1 MLRAIALFLIATA
14 AVASAKVVELELTLG
29 YTRVNFSGRDA
40 EAMAVNGS
48 IPAPTLRFTEGD
60 TARIVVRNTMREET
74 SIHWHGLLVPNAMD
88 GVPHV
93 NMPPIPPGGSFTYEF
108 RLRQTGTYWY
118 HSHTVLQEQRGVY
131 GGIVVLPRG
140 AKARAGRDVVAVL
153 SDWTD
158 EAPGEVLRTLRRGS
172 DWYSLRKGTAQSI
185 VGAAQHGALGAY
197 FQREWMRMPPMDF
210 SDVAYDKFLLNGAP
224 ERTLD
229 ARPGETVRLRI
240 INAAASTYFHL
251 GWAGGP
257 LRVIAADGQ
266 DVEPVNISRFL
277 IAIAETYDV
286 LLTVPRDGAYEFRA
300 TSQDGTGHTSLFI
313 GQGPRHAAPDV
324 PKPNVYLGM
333 GAMKMS
339 GGDMGGMPGMKMSL
353 AVTTPT
359 LSPVAQSPMDAMPGM
374 KMPAATTKRALSPPA
389 QSAIDRKSVV

>member
-1 MLRAIALFLIATA
+1 MLRSIALFLIATA

-40 EAMAVNGS
+40 GAMAVNGS

-197 FQREWMRMPPMDF
+197 FSREWMRMPPMEF
-210 SDVAYDKFLLNGAP
+210 SNENGKHFP
-224 ERTLD
+224 
-229 ARPGETVRLRI
+229 
-240 INAAASTYFHL
+240 
-251 GWAGGP
+251 
-257 LRVIAADGQ
+257 
-266 DVEPVNISRFL
+266 
-277 IAIAETYDV
+277 
-286 LLTVPRDGAYEFRA
+286 A
-300 TSQDGTGHTSLFI
+300 TS
-313 GQGPRHAAPDV
+313 
-324 PKPNVYLGM
+324 
-333 GAMKMS
+333 
-339 GGDMGGMPGMKMSL
+339 
-353 AVTTPT
+353 PT
-359 LSPVAQSPMDAMPGM
+359 
-374 KMPAATTKRALSPPA
+374 
-389 QSAIDRKSVV
+389 